1 VSSDGIVN
9 IWKLKKEGSNVGK
22 VYRYK
27 LVATY
32 INTITRKEKEQD
44 IKVKKIDIQTGE
56 IIFVNPENNKE
67 MVETI
72 PQEIIKKILIDYT
85 NETDIENIMS
95 FQTSGVK
102 VNISLKYYETKNIE
116 IE

>member
-1 VSSDGIVN
+1 
-9 IWKLKKEGSNVGK
+9 
-22 VYRYK
+22 
-27 LVATY
+27 
-32 INTITRKEKEQD
+32 
-44 IKVKKIDIQTGE
+44 
-56 IIFVNPENNKE
+56 